1 MEKEI
6 KELDNLLTKT
16 ITRATKEN
24 DINHLKTI
32 LLKHLRNLGEDPIL
46 INTEL
51 PLIDVELQPLDIELE
66 PLPDIE
72 LEPLNIDLDE
82 GLIID
87 PCPKT
92 RTREDK

>member
-66 PLPDIE
+66 PLD
-72 LEPLNIDLDE
+72 IDLDE